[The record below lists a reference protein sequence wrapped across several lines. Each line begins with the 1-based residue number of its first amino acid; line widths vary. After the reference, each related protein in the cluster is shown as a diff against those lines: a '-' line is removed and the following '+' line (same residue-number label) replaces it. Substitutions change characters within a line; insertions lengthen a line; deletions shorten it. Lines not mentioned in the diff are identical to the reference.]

1 MLRVTGEGAAGK
13 GYCRL
18 GLVWGGRWEEV
29 LGRARREGAGE
40 CRRAVEQEKGHSRH
54 GVHAWFR
61 EGLVLGEVSL
71 CGGCRGSRGR
81 RGSRAHLQMLEAG
94 MLGGRTRGV
103 VGADDSL
110 HMVPGQQ
117 QAQQACGWAVRDG
130 AGHGGRATGRAGHGG
145 GGPRGGRATGGRAT
159 GVGVAW

>member
-1 MLRVTGEGAAGK
+1 M
-13 GYCRL
+13 
-18 GLVWGGRWEEV
+18 

-117 QAQQACGWAVRDG
+117 QVHERMDRLSMQSFGSPEGPEVG
-130 AGHGGRATGRAGHGG
+130 AALARHGGACMAPAGGERASSVARGT
-145 GGPRGGRATGGRAT
+145 PRREDAMLMQMQS
-159 GVGVAW
+159 